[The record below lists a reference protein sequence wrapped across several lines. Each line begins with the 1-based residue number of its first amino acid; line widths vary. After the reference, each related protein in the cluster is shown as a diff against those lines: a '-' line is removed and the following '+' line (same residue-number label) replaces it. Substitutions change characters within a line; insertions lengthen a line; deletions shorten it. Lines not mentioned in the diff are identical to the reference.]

1 MIRKVAVIA
10 VAALTLFATS
20 CCKDKKG
27 DEPGTSGASSGPA
40 ESGTKGL
47 SDPSNDKALVD
58 LAKPVLAC
66 KWSAGGFDYSCA
78 ELKAWNASDLLK
90 DGKAD
95 KTLVN
100 FLDDGDEKVRY
111 LGASGLSQKGR
122 AYRKDK
128 DLATHVV
135 DVADKESAK
144 VVVTALGRAVGTID
158 LKGTGLADR
167 VKTMVESHKNEA
179 LREALAGNTLFD
191 NRDVPGMYDL
201 FVKLARTD
209 KTPAVRRAAAAAF
222 WTGTPNGKN
231 EEVCKLWLELAGDK
245 DSDLAGHS
253 AYHCAF
259 TSSGGGCVGQWD
271 ALLTLIET
279 QAKSGGVRSSF
290 TASALNYFYGQ
301 GKASAAQKKR
311 ALEIAKVLV
320 KNNKNDGAARS
331 SALDFIGKNDPG
343 GKAFAAQFDA
353 DSDFFVKSSAKR
365 IKEGK

>member
-1 MIRKVAVIA
+1 MTRKVAVIA
-10 VAALTLFATS
+10 MTALALLAS
-20 CCKDKKG
+20 ACCKDKKG
-27 DEPGTSGASSGPA
+27 EEGPTGATSAAG

-47 SDPSNDKALVD
+47 GDPTNDKAIVD
-58 LAKPVLAC
+58 LAKPTLAC
-66 KWSAGGFDYSCA
+66 KWSTSGFDYSCEA
-78 ELKAWNASDLLK
+78 LKAWNASDLLK

-100 FLDDGDEKVRY
+100 FLDDPDEKVRY
-111 LGASGLSQKGR
+111 LGANGLAQKGR
-122 AYRKDK
+122 EYRKDK
-128 DLATHVV
+128 SLATRVT
-135 DVADKESAK
+135 DAADKETSRA
-144 VVVTALGRAVGTID
+144 VVTALGRAVGTID
-158 LKGTGLADR
+158 LQATGLDVR
-167 VKTMVESHKNEA
+167 VKTMLESHKNDA

-209 KTPAVRRAAAAAF
+209 KVPAVRRAAAAAF

-245 DSDLAGHS
+245 DTDLAGHS

-271 ALLTLIET
+271 ALLSLIEK
-279 QAKSGGVRSSF
+279 QAKAGEVKSSF

-301 GKASAAQKKR
+301 GKATEAQKKR
-311 ALEIAKVLV
+311 ALEIAKLLV
-320 KNNKNDGAARS
+320 KNNKNDGSARS
-331 SALDFIGKNDPG
+331 SALDFVGKKDPA
-343 GKAFAAQFDA
+343 GKAFAAQFEN
-353 DSDFFVKSSAKR
+353 DSDFFVKSAAKR